1 LIYEWV
7 RGWVKAVTM
16 APNGDYVS
24 MEPFMANVPLAAP
37 IDMELGPD
45 NKLYVLEYGK
55 GWFAKNPDAA
65 LVRIDYNNGAVAKPA
80 TVAKAGATTMGH
92 QTGTASKESIAKA
105 IMAKTDCLVCHKAT
119 EKSVGP
125 AYNAVAAKYKDDPK
139 AVEYLTNKIIKGGAG
154 VWGEVPMPPHSTM
167 KVADVKSVVDWILT
181 LK

>member
-1 LIYEWV
+1 
-7 RGWVKAVTM
+7 
-16 APNGDYVS
+16 
-24 MEPFMANVPLAAP
+24 
-37 IDMELGPD
+37 MELGPD

-65 LVRIDYNNGAVAKPA
+65 LVRIDYNNGLVKKPT

-92 QTGTASKESIAKA
+92 QTGATASKESIAKA
-105 IMAKTDCLVCHKAT
+105 IMSKTDCTVCHKTT

-125 AYNAVAAKYKDDPK
+125 AFNAVAAKYRKDPK
-139 AVEYLTNKIIKGGAG
+139 AVEYLTSKIIKGGAG

-167 KVADVKSVVDWILT
+167 KVADVKSIVDWVLT